1 LSLCLLE
8 KQQHLMRTN
17 TQITLSFGQD
27 EKELLEILDE
37 QRKKEH
43 ISRSGWVKNQ
53 IRKEYGNQ
61 TANYLT
67 ALY

>member
-1 LSLCLLE
+1 
-8 KQQHLMRTN
+8 MRTN

-43 ISRSGWVKNQ
+43 ISRSGWVKHQ